1 VRVDIGSCRLFFEVE
16 GVKLRPDGP
25 RMREVPT
32 LILLH
37 GGPGF
42 DHSTYKPLFSAL
54 ADAVQVV
61 YLDHRGQGRS
71 DDRSA
76 PEHWNLNQ
84 WAQDLKAFCDALEIE
99 NPIVL
104 GNSFGGFVAIA
115 YGAQYSDHP
124 AKLVLSS
131 TLAKDRPERRLAMF
145 RKLGGAHAAEVA
157 QRFWDDPSRENFGE
171 YTRVCM
177 PLYNPRGALAD
188 PDARLRTVLNLEVGA
203 NWIRGEQRVMD
214 LFSELRRIT
223 CPTLVLAGELDP
235 VCTITDMEELAGAI
249 PPHLVRFER
258 FPDAGHGVFRDQPE
272 KALRILREFIAA

>member
-1 VRVDIGSCRLFFEVE
+1 MALTNRDASAQREENSNRYRKLQTFFEVE

-71 DDRSA
+71 DDRST

-104 GNSFGGFVAIA
+104 GNSFGGFV
-115 YGAQYSDHP
+115 
-124 AKLVLSS
+124 
-131 TLAKDRPERRLAMF
+131 R
-145 RKLGGAHAAEVA
+145 
-157 QRFWDDPSRENFGE
+157 
-171 YTRVCM
+171 
-177 PLYNPRGALAD
+177 
-188 PDARLRTVLNLEVGA
+188 
-203 NWIRGEQRVMD
+203 
-214 LFSELRRIT
+214 
-223 CPTLVLAGELDP
+223 
-235 VCTITDMEELAGAI
+235 
-249 PPHLVRFER
+249 
-258 FPDAGHGVFRDQPE
+258 
-272 KALRILREFIAA
+272 